1 MQSAGRQSRHH
12 DGNDRKHPGS
22 AWRDLP
28 LFSRARHVAHAR
40 CVYTHAGGH
49 QGFHARQHP
58 GSRGP
63 RDLSPGV
70 EPEAFDH
77 HLFCADDESGLLAC
91 TCAGSVWHPD
101 SDGRRYR
108 DRCVARLAAKDRRRH
123 MIRRLYVVVAIVSF
137 GLVFA
142 SLAIGYTEQQTLRP
156 LAESYVRLVPQS
168 LGAPNV
174 ITGILLTYRGF
185 DTLGEVA
192 VLFMVAASVGLV
204 LGTERSQRTVSS
216 ENRPDDARPS
226 SEIVRTGTEILVPLI
241 SIFAAYIIMNGH
253 LSAGGG
259 FQGGAVIASG
269 VLLMLLAYPQYQ
281 PNLEFLSVT
290 ESVAGALFV
299 FAGIAGLIV
308 ARRVLDNRILP
319 LGQFGAFFS
328 AGAIPLLSVLL
339 GIKVGCELSVILEKF
354 RP

>member
-1 MQSAGRQSRHH
+1 
-12 DGNDRKHPGS
+12 
-22 AWRDLP
+22 
-28 LFSRARHVAHAR
+28 
-40 CVYTHAGGH
+40 
-49 QGFHARQHP
+49 
-58 GSRGP
+58 
-63 RDLSPGV
+63 
-70 EPEAFDH
+70 
-77 HLFCADDESGLLAC
+77 
-91 TCAGSVWHPD
+91 
-101 SDGRRYR
+101 
-108 DRCVARLAAKDRRRH
+108 
-123 MIRRLYVVVAIVSF
+123 MIRRPFIVVAIVSF

-142 SLAIGYTEQQTLRP
+142 SLAISYTEQQALRP
-156 LAESYVRLVPQS
+156 LAESYVRLVPQA

-174 ITGILLTYRGF
+174 ITGILLTYRAF

-204 LGTERSQRTVSS
+204 LGAGRSPRSTSS
-216 ENRPDDARPS
+216 EDRSDEPRPS
-226 SEIVRTGTEILVPLI
+226 SEIVRSGAEILVPLI

-269 VLLMLLAYPQYQ
+269 VLLILLAYPQYR
-281 PNLEFLSVT
+281 PNLDFLSIT

-299 FAGIAGLIV
+299 LAGIAGLI
-308 ARRVLDNRILP
+308 AAGGFLDNRILP

-339 GIKVGCELSVILEKF
+339 GLKVGCELSVILEKF